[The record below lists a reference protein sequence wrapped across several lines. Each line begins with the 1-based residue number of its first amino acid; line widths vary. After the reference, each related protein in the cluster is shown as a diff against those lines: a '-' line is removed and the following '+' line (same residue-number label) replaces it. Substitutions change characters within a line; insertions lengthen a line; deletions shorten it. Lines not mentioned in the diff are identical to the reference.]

1 MPWVLLTDDLLDPLV
16 DFLGPLEARCV
27 SFTEQLVYGDSFR
40 VPAPGHS
47 SVHIYLEDDGTIG
60 AAVMQRAGG
69 VFHPVLAERRADLE
83 SGLLAAIRRQSRRV
97 YSVMG
102 RTEDVLALESVF
114 RKSPLQAV
122 DYCQMTRPV
131 SAVARGGA
139 SDDSYGAMPAETEH
153 KSSED
158 AAPGGAGKP
167 TPLHRMPSGLTIRRA
182 TPLDTELLFDIQ
194 RQYEI
199 EEVLLPGNAFNAAAS
214 RQHLRETLR
223 QQMVLFA
230 EIAGTAVA
238 KAGTNARGLCY
249 DQIGGVFTEP
259 RFRSRGISTML
270 MTRLLGDLARDGKGA
285 SLFVKYG
292 NHAAL
297 RLYRKLGF
305 KEEGGFRISYY
316 R

>member
-1 MPWVLLTDDLLDPLV
+1 MPWVLLTEDLLDPLV
-16 DFLGPLEARCV
+16 EFLGPLEARCV
-27 SFTEQLVYGDSFR
+27 SFTEQLVDNGTLR

-47 SVHIYLEDDGTIG
+47 SVHILLENDQTIG

-69 VFHPVLAERRADLE
+69 VFHPVLAEGRTDLG
-83 SGLLAAIRRQSRRV
+83 SGLLTAVRRQSRRV

-102 RTEDVLALESVF
+102 RTEDVLALESEF
-114 RKSPLQAV
+114 RKGPLQAV
-122 DYCQMTRPV
+122 DYCHMVRPV
-131 SAVARGGA
+131 SAGA
-139 SDDSYGAMPAETEH
+139 DESA
-153 KSSED
+153 
-158 AAPGGAGKP
+158 
-167 TPLHRMPSGLTIRRA
+167 PLHRVPDGLTIRRA
-182 TPLDTELLFDIQ
+182 TALDTERLFDIQ

-223 QQMVLFA
+223 QQVVLVA

-238 KAGTNARGLCY
+238 KAGTNARGLYY

-259 RFRSRGISTML
+259 RLRSRGISTML
-270 MTRLLGDLARDGKGA
+270 MTRLIDELARAGKGA

-292 NHAAL
+292 NRPAL
-297 RLYRKLGF
+297 RLYRNLGF
-305 KEEGGFRISYY
+305 REEGGFRISYY